1 MFILAEADK
10 HKLSEVDPKTIM
22 RHRNGLKRY
31 MDLRTQKENL
41 GKLSWTIGL
50 YGTESMAQEAG
61 LSTEEYWNQMIKAC
75 FLDKEDPIATWKAV
89 YEKITVY
96 KNRLNS
102 LGNCRLHVTGPDTD
116 LWIKVGEDRLWKS
129 GSGANIPSFEIF
141 TSPDWRG
148 TEGHI
153 KFNQPLYYMS
163 QKISGISMKF
173 EKGHVVSFDAKHNKA
188 TLAAMLATENAD
200 KVGEFSLTDGRF
212 SNITKFMA
220 ETLYDENM
228 GGEHGN
234 THIAL
239 GKSYLDTYAGDVGNL
254 DPIKADSLGF
264 NNSIVHTDI
273 ISTAPRE
280 VTAVFAD
287 GTEKVI
293 YAEGKFVL

>member
-1 MFILAEADK
+1 
-10 HKLSEVDPKTIM
+10 
-22 RHRNGLKRY
+22 
-31 MDLRTQKENL
+31 
-41 GKLSWTIGL
+41 
-50 YGTESMAQEAG
+50 
-61 LSTEEYWNQMIKAC
+61 
-75 FLDKEDPIATWKAV
+75 
-89 YEKITVY
+89 
-96 KNRLNS
+96 
-102 LGNCRLHVTGPDTD
+102 
-116 LWIKVGEDRLWKS
+116 
-129 GSGANIPSFEIF
+129 
-141 TSPDWRG
+141 
-148 TEGHI
+148 
-153 KFNQPLYYMS
+153 MS